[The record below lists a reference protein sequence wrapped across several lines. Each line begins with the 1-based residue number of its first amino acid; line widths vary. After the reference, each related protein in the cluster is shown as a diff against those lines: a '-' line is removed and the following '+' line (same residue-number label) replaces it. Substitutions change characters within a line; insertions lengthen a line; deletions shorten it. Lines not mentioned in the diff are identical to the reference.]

1 MPVFFPCYKRVATRR
16 ALFHHHDVPHAPSRS
31 PLGAHWKDKNA
42 KDGKTPYVSHVVRVC
57 CIVRNVFGF
66 DDPAMLQTAL
76 VYDTVEDTTTDFDDL
91 AKEFSTAVAGWVAAL
106 TKDKRL
112 ADDDRESA
120 YLSVL
125 KACRGT
131 GKSASSPTFTT
142 ICSIRPTR
150 FRTPRQS
157 T

>member
-1 MPVFFPCYKRVATRR
+1 MD
-16 ALFHHHDVPHAPSRS
+16 HHDVLRAVAFAARMHQGQMR
-31 PLGAHWKDKNA
+31 

-57 CIVRNVFGF
+57 FIVRNVFGF
-66 DDPAMLQTAL
+66 ENPAMLQTAL
-76 VYDTVEDTTTDFDDL
+76 LHDTIEDTTTDFDDL
-91 AKEFSTAVAGWVAAL
+91 AKEFSPEVAGWVAAL

-125 KACRGT
+125 KA
-131 GKSASSPTFTT
+131 APW
-142 ICSIRPTR
+142 RPTR
-150 FRTPRQS
+150 CRTPRQI